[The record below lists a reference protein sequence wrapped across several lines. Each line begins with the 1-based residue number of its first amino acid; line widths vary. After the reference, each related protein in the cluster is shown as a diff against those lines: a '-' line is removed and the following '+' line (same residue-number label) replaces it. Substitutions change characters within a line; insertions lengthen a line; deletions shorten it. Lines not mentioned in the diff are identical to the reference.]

1 MLDALIRF
9 SLKNRLL
16 ILTAGI
22 VISIYGIIKI
32 REIPIDVFP
41 DLTRPTVTL
50 LTEAQSLAAEEVEF
64 LVTVPLENLL
74 RGLPGIERV
83 RSVSSTGLS
92 VIYLEF
98 SWDSDIYLSRQ
109 LVSER
114 LLSASSV
121 LPQDIRPQ
129 LGPISSLMGQIQQIA
144 ITSPEKTVSA
154 MDLRT
159 LADWDIRPR
168 LLAIKG
174 VAQILSIGG
183 EVKQYQII
191 LNSAKLREYQI
202 TVETLNEALDLIS
215 ANGSGGLSES
225 AERSLLI
232 RTIGS
237 ALTIDDLKK
246 SYIAHH
252 FGRPVLVEDIAEVKI
267 GHRFKVGDGGYNGS
281 PAVILSV
288 QKQPSADTIEI
299 SRQIDKVISQSKQT
313 LPAGVVIDTEVFQQA
328 DFIQR
333 SIDGVVSKL
342 KSGSILVF
350 IVLLVFLA
358 NIRMS
363 LITVTAIPLSFCI
376 TFIIMNLFGLTVNT
390 MTLGG
395 LAIAIGELVDD
406 SIVDVENI
414 YRRIV
419 ERSRDKLNTDSLL
432 KIIFE
437 ASSEVRNSIFL
448 STLIIALIFLP
459 IFQLT
464 GLEGR
469 LFLPLGIAYLTAL
482 GASLVVSLTLTPVL
496 SYYLF
501 RKNWQ
506 QLQETKDTKVL
517 SLLKT
522 LEVKLLRKTLNR
534 PKIIVTI
541 AALCLIVTVVIL
553 GSMGRN
559 FLPPFNEGTALL
571 TVVKDPNISLS
582 HASQMGFD
590 IERTLKE
597 LPEIKSISRKTGRSE
612 EDEHI
617 MPASVSEIDISFSDP
632 NVSKTDVY
640 AKIRAIMDDIPDVQ
654 YSIGQQLSHLMDHML
669 SGVSAELA
677 IKIFADD
684 LAELRKLGVQA
695 EELLKTVPG
704 LVDLRLEQQELV
716 PQLKIFVLRSETAQS
731 YLKPGEIIEH
741 LNSLLYG
748 NKRGVILENDRFFEL
763 ISLLPQEQKGNKD
776 YLNGLVLKTLPN
788 GRNVTVY
795 DVADVYEGLGAN
807 EILREDS
814 KRRIMVSANLSGR
827 DQTTVVKEI
836 RELLEEKL
844 ELKNGSY
851 FTIGGQFEAQET
863 ATQKMI
869 LFSLLAVFLLFII
882 LYMNFHSWV
891 LSFQIILSL
900 PLATVGGVLLLY
912 FLEGSLSVASMI
924 GFIALIGIASR
935 NAIMLIGHYLHLLK
949 YEGEKFNTEMII
961 RGTQERLAP
970 VLMTALTAIFAM
982 MPLLFAKGESG
993 SEILYPV
1000 AVVMIGG
1007 LMSSTFLDI
1016 FVTPVLFYTYAKK
1029 SVENLINRDEA
1040 KTQF

>member
-16 ILTAGI
+16 VLTAGM
-22 VISIYGIIKI
+22 VILIYGMIKI

-41 DLTRPTVTL
+41 DLTRPTITL
-50 LTEAQSLAAEEVEF
+50 LTEAESLAAEEVEF

-98 SWDSDIYLSRQ
+98 SWDSDLYLSRQ

-114 LLSASSV
+114 LLTASSV
-121 LPQDIRPQ
+121 LPQDIRPI

-144 ITSPEKTVSA
+144 ITSPDQSLSA
-154 MDLRT
+154 MELRT
-159 LADWDIRPR
+159 MADWDIRPR

-202 TVETLNEALDLIS
+202 TVEALNEALDLIS
-215 ANGSGGLSES
+215 DNGSGGLSES
-225 AERSLLI
+225 EDRSLLI

-237 ALTIDDLKK
+237 ALTIEDLEK

-288 QKQPSADTIEI
+288 QKQPSADTIKI
-299 SRQIDKVISQSKQT
+299 SEQIDEVLSALKPS
-313 LPAGVVIDTEVFQQA
+313 LPKGVVIDTEVFQQA
-328 DFIQR
+328 NFIQR
-333 SIDGVVSKL
+333 SIDGVISKL
-342 KSGSILVF
+342 QSGSILVF

-358 NIRMS
+358 NFRMS
-363 LITVTAIPLSFCI
+363 LITITAIPLSFCI
-376 TFIIMNLFGLTVNT
+376 TFIIMDLFGLTVNT

-419 ERSRDKLNTDSLL
+419 ERSRSKDNQESLL
-432 KIIFE
+432 KVVFK

-501 RKNWQ
+501 RKNW
-506 QLQETKDTKVL
+506 LSLKETKETKVL
-517 SLLKT
+517 LGLKRLENQLLK
-522 LEVKLLRKTLNR
+522 KTLHR
-534 PKIIVTI
+534 PKFTVFT
-541 AALCLIVTVVIL
+541 AALCLIATVFL
-553 GSMGRN
+553 LSTMGRN

-571 TVVKDPNISLS
+571 TVIKDPNISLS
-582 HASQMGFD
+582 RATEMGSE
-590 IERTLKE
+590 IEKILKG
-597 LPEIKSISRKTGRSE
+597 LPEIKSVSRKTGRSE

-617 MPASVSEIDISFSDP
+617 MPASVSEIDISFTDP
-632 NVSKTDVY
+632 NVSKEQVY
-640 AKIRAIMDDIPDVQ
+640 TKIRELLDEIPDIQ

-669 SGVSAELA
+669 SGVSAQLA
-677 IKIFADD
+677 IKIFAED
-684 LAELRKLGVQA
+684 LTQLRRLGGEA

-704 LVDLRLEQQELV
+704 LVDLRLEQQELI
-716 PQLKIFVLRSETAQS
+716 PQIKIYVLRSETAQA

-748 NKRGVILENDRFFEL
+748 SNRGVILENDRFFQL
-763 ISLLPQEQKGNKD
+763 VSLLPQENKGKID
-776 YLNGLVLKTLPN
+776 YLNNLVLKTLPN

-814 KRRIMVSANLSGR
+814 KRRIMISANLSGR
-827 DQTTVVKEI
+827 DQTTVVQEI
-836 RELLEEKL
+836 KDLLSQKL
-844 ELKNGSY
+844 ELKDGSY

-863 ATQKMI
+863 ATKKI
-869 LFSLLAVFLLFII
+869 IIFSLFSVLLLSLI
-882 LYMNFHSWV
+882 LYMNFKSW
-891 LSFQIILSL
+891 LISFQVILSL
-900 PLATVGGVLLLY
+900 PLATVGGVALLY
-912 FLEGSLSVASMI
+912 LLEGSLSVASMI
-924 GFIALIGIASR
+924 GFIALTGIASR
-935 NAIMLIGHYLHLLK
+935 NAIMLIGHYIHLLK
-949 YEGEKFNTEMII
+949 YEGEVFNQEMII

-1007 LMSSTFLDI
+1007 LISSTILDV
-1016 FVTPVLFYTYAKK
+1016 FVTPVLFYTYAKRT
-1029 SVENLINRDEA
+1029 VEQIINRDDA
-1040 KTQF
+1040 KENF